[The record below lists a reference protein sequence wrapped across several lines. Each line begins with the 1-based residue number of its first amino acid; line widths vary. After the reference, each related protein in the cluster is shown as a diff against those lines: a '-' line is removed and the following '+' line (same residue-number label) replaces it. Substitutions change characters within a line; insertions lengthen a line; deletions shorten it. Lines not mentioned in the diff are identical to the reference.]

1 MRITILMILAIS
13 FFGEGLYAQGVRGK
27 VVSESGDPLA
37 YASVYI
43 RNLGDGV
50 PTNQNG
56 EFEYALK
63 PGMYDILV
71 QYIGYTS
78 VLKTVEVQDR
88 WVELNVELKE
98 QVFGL
103 QEVVVRSGQEDPAL
117 TVMRK
122 AISKAKFHRL
132 QVQEYSMQVYLKGT
146 GKLTNAP
153 FFLKKKLKEEGLNLN
168 EAYTSESVSEVKFSQ
183 PDKIEERVISIRSS
197 GDDNATSPAPYIG
210 TSFYNEKINGAIS
223 PLSRSAFAYYK
234 FTLMGSF
241 MEDGILINKV
251 KVTPRSRGE
260 NVFEGFIYI
269 IEDLWAIHS
278 LDLKTSIM
286 GFQVNVNQIYAPV
299 KDQVWMPISHTYLFG
314 GKIFGFAG
322 EYKYL
327 ASIRDYDIKLNP
339 DLEVEPEIIDEKV
352 QEVPEDIVRFDKKSS
367 SLEKLEE
374 GDKLTRKEFRK
385 MVNQYEKEALK
396 QREDVEVVRERNYKV
411 DSLASKRNENY
422 WDSIRPVKLTAD
434 EIRGYKRDDSLAVV
448 EKAKVDK
455 SDTTARKKVKKKFDP
470 LSVITGGSYSFGG
483 GKSAGFDE
491 NLFKTGFNTVEG
503 WKFGVSGYLRYA
515 KVDTLADSVTRRTVE
530 YQVRP
535 AFRYGFASKR
545 PYLKTD
551 IYRNVRAGSINSRLG
566 ITGGRYI
573 EQFNSDEPI
582 TEFVNML
589 YTLVMRQ
596 NFMKLYEQDF
606 VQVYHSSR
614 LSDKFSYEGSLKWAD
629 RRELFNQSDNSFFY
643 EETREFTPNRPDNLE
658 SSPTNFQNHQALILN
673 AAFRWRPGV
682 KYGIRNGRRYAIY
695 DRAPEFNFGYT
706 KGIPNFRGQT
716 TTDFDLLEAGVSHSF
731 LFGVSGRLDFN
742 VNAGTFLNND
752 RMYFMDYKHFGGNR
766 TIFSNMGV
774 ASNYRF
780 LDYYRFSTQTDFIS
794 SIVHYQ
800 FRKFLFTQL
809 PMLRYTGLRE
819 NIFLNYLKTANSP
832 HYVEIGYSLDQ
843 LFRIFRLEVG
853 AGFEN
858 GRYSTSG
865 VRIGVASFININ

>member
-1 MRITILMILAIS
+1 MDLRVVLLLVFI
-13 FFGEGLYAQGVRGK
+13 FFGQTAYGQGIKGK
-27 VVSESGDPLA
+27 VVSETGEPLA

-56 EFEYALK
+56 EFEYNLK
-63 PGMYDILV
+63 PGVYDVLV
-71 QYIGYTS
+71 QFIGFTS
-78 VLKTVEVQDR
+78 VLKTVEIQDR

-98 QVFGL
+98 QVLGL

-168 EAYTSESVSEVKFSQ
+168 EAYTSESVSEVRFSQ
-183 PDKIEERVISIRSS
+183 PDKIEEKVISIRSS

-278 LDLKTSIM
+278 LDLKTSLM

-299 KDQVWMPISHTYLFG
+299 KDQVWMPISHTYVFG

-327 ASIRDYDIKLNP
+327 ASIRDYDIVLNP
-339 DLEVEPEIIDEKV
+339 DLVVEPEIIDEKI
-352 QEVPEDIVRFDKKSS
+352 QEVPQDIVRFDKKST
-367 SLEKLEE
+367 SLQKLEE

-385 MVNQYEKEALK
+385 MVNEYEKEALR
-396 QREDVEVVRERNYKV
+396 QRDDAEVIRERDYKV
-411 DSLASKRNENY
+411 DSLATKRGLSY
-422 WDSIRPVKLTAD
+422 WDSIRPVKLTA
-434 EIRGYKRDDSLAVV
+434 EELKGYQRDDSLAVV
-448 EKAKVDK
+448 EAAKMDK
-455 SDTTARKKVKKKFDP
+455 KDTTARKKVSKKFDP
-470 LSVITGGSYSFGG
+470 LSVIMGGSYSFGG

-503 WKFGVSGYLRYA
+503 WKFGFSGYLRYA
-515 KVDTLADSVTRRTVE
+515 KVDTVGVTDQKKTTE
-530 YQVRP
+530 YLLRP
-535 AFRYGFASKR
+535 TFRYGFASNQ
-545 PYLKTD
+545 PYLKGD
-551 IYRNVRAGSINSRLG
+551 LYRNVKAGATNSRIG
-566 ITGGRYI
+566 VRGGRYI
-573 EQFNSDEPI
+573 EQFNGDEPI
-582 TEFVNML
+582 SEFVNTL
-589 YTLVMRQ
+589 YTLIMRQ

-606 VQVYHSSR
+606 LELYHSRR
-614 LSDKFSYEGSLKWAD
+614 LNETFSYSGSVKWAE
-629 RRELFNQSDNSFFY
+629 RRELFNQSDGSFFY
-643 EETREFTPNRPDNLE
+643 EETRDFTPNRPASLE
-658 SSPTNFQNHQALILN
+658 SNPTNFQNHQALIVN
-673 AAFRWRPGV
+673 ASARWRPGV
-682 KYGIRNGRRYAIY
+682 KYGVRNGRRYAIY
-695 DRAPEFNFGYT
+695 DRAPEFNFSYT
-706 KGIPNFRGQT
+706 KGIPNFRGMT
-716 TTDFDLLEAGVSHSF
+716 STDFDLLEAGLEHSF
-731 LFGVSGRLDFN
+731 VFGVSGRLDFN
-742 VNAGTFLNND
+742 VNVGTFLNND

-780 LDYYRFSTQTDFIS
+780 LDYYRFSTQSDFIS

-809 PMLRYTGLRE
+809 PMLRYSGLRE
-819 NIFLNYLKTANSP
+819 NLFFNYLKTANSP
-832 HYVEIGYSLDQ
+832 HYIEVGYSLDQ

-865 VRIGVASFININ
+865 VRFGVASFININ